1 MCVKCFA
8 NGELSQERK
17 RLSSAVQIS
26 HPAVTL
32 GLLAGSIVL
41 SAVLLPEARRT
52 FGRLFIMSIGKKTLN
67 SAKELKSIYGLTAI
81 AMLLALRVV
90 LGIFANSTLAI
101 FGNTVKISGA
111 FIPISVAGAMFGPI
125 PAGLVGA
132 LGDIISFMLN
142 PTSGGYFPGFTI
154 SGLLTGIIYGYALYK
169 NDVTLPRVITGW
181 VVNMLLVETFLNAYW
196 LLVLNNYSAP
206 YTFYLSARFISVGI
220 KCIPEILLILAVGKI
235 GERINKS
242 IKVGSR

>member
-1 MCVKCFA
+1 
-8 NGELSQERK
+8 
-17 RLSSAVQIS
+17 
-26 HPAVTL
+26 
-32 GLLAGSIVL
+32 
-41 SAVLLPEARRT
+41 
-52 FGRLFIMSIGKKTLN
+52 MSIGKKTLN

-125 PAGLVGA
+125 PAGLIGA
-132 LGDIISFMLN
+132 LGDILSFMLN